1 MEMYNRWFE
10 SNIQQKINKIK
21 DPINRLDFLIKEK
34 DHFISTNRNDAADQ
48 IIRRF
53 DNLIEQ
59 ERFKAQMNINNNT
72 HRINTK
78 NELTVSDWVIIFYY
92 AYNAKALPFSLKKS
106 ASMNE
111 FIKENEI
118 ETTFPYF
125 KKLFYD
131 MQNRINNADKSYPYK
146 KIEKNLKFLKKYPG
160 ATQLAENDIYYLKT
174 EDDIE

>member
-59 ERFKAQMNINNNT
+59 EKFKAQLNINNIKSSTTTN
-72 HRINTK
+72 
-78 NELTVSDWVIIFYY
+78 NELVISDWVIIFYY
-92 AYNAKALPFSLKKS
+92 AYSANALPFSKDKS
-106 ASMNE
+106 TSMKE
-111 FIKENEI
+111 FIEKNKI
-118 ETTFPYF
+118 GTTFPYF
-125 KKLFYD
+125 KKEYYGI
-131 MQNRINNADKSYPYK
+131 QNRINNPDLSYPYK
-146 KIEKNLKFLKKYPG
+146 KIQNILKFLKKYPG
-160 ATQLAENDIYYLKT
+160 ATELAESDIIYLKT
-174 EDDIE
+174 ENDIE